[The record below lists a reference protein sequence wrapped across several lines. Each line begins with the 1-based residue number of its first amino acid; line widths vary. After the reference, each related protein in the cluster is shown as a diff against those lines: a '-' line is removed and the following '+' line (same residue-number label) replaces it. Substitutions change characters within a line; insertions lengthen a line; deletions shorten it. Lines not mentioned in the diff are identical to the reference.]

1 MSATKNEILKDL
13 NYCKES
19 LDRIIKNTEN
29 TMMGIIIIIIQSF
42 RQILSSFGENL
53 MKSIKNLHGNMAER
67 SEADEGCD

>member
-1 MSATKNEILKDL
+1 MSATKSEILKDL

-42 RQILSSFGENL
+42 RQILSSCGENL